1 MASRASL
8 STAEVVRATAAA
20 AKSGLRLVA
29 VERKPDGTVRWE
41 FGDSQPDNDDF
52 WDGSPLYEGRGA

>member
-8 STAEVVRATAAA
+8 STAEVIRATAAA

-29 VERKPDGTVRWE
+29 VERKPDGSVRWE
-41 FGDSQPDNDDF
+41 FGENKPDNDDF
-52 WDGSPLYEGRGA
+52 WDGSPLLEDRP